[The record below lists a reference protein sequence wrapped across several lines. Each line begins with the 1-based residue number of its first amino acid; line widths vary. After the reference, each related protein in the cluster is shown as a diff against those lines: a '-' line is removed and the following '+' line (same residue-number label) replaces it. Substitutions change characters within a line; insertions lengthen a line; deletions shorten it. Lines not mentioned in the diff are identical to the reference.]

1 MRNSSGD
8 RAFSGT
14 VQLQKRLR
22 SGAEVTLAYTYTD
35 ARDRVSANCFRIDC
49 NLDFEALD
57 GTLND
62 RRLSASS
69 LESRHKITLGA
80 IANLPL
86 RFRLGLFYNGYS
98 GHPYTYTVSGD
109 VNADGLDVND
119 AVYLPKNAADIT
131 LADPGQWASFDT
143 LIRSQPCLD
152 AQRGHVMRRNSCR
165 GGWATILNA
174 QVSRLFALGRGQ
186 SLELTA
192 DLFNALN
199 FFNRGWGVQRT
210 FLLEPQTQPSILEL
224 VGYDQANQRGMYN
237 FYPPDRKARDEEAT
251 RWRMQ
256 LGARYA
262 F

>member
-1 MRNSSGD
+1 MNLLPPGATSAGEDDRPLYGSFDADGTPTPNRLDPAYAGVAEMRNSSGD

-14 VQLQKRLR
+14 AQLQKRLR

-35 ARDRVSANCFRIDC
+35 ARDRVSANCFRINC

-62 RRLSASS
+62 RRLSASN

-119 AVYLPKNAADIT
+119 AVYLPKNAEDIT
-131 LADPGQWASFDT
+131 LADPGQWPAST
-143 LIRSQPCLD
+143 RSSAASRASTPS
-152 AQRGHVMRRNSCR
+152 AATSCA
-165 GGWATILNA
+165 ATA
-174 QVSRLFALGRGQ
+174 VAEAG
-186 SLELTA
+186 
-192 DLFNALN
+192 
-199 FFNRGWGVQRT
+199 
-210 FLLEPQTQPSILEL
+210 QPSSTP
-224 VGYDQANQRGMYN
+224 R
-237 FYPPDRKARDEEAT
+237 FPDCSP
-251 RWRMQ
+251 W
-256 LGARYA
+256 GAASRSS
-262 F
+262 